1 MTDGVNVDNDVAS
14 PGLAGTWVGRLGEL
28 ASAPGVVAA
37 EVVRGKA
44 QAAAPGTAG
53 GLFTKAVYNGRLSG
67 NDETMNVPQLMRHIE
82 ECT

>member
-1 MTDGVNVDNDVAS
+1 MWRRRVWPVRGS
-14 PGLAGTWVGRLGEL
+14 VGWGIGF
-28 ASAPGVVAA
+28 APPGVVAA